1 MKQLKNGNQEG
12 KTLSLLQNKSNASAE
27 FGAQFSKASWA
38 EWCGQLK
45 NGY

>member
-12 KTLSLLQNKSNASAE
+12 KTLSLLQYISNAGAD
-27 FGAQFSKASWA
+27 FWAQFSRASWA